1 LTRQSGAEKVSPV
14 ASPQDTP
21 EILERFNS
29 HLDLVDLI
37 ARQLAREIGRSAE
50 LDDLR
55 SMGQK
60 GLLEAARR
68 FDEGRGVSFRR
79 FANYRVRG
87 AMLDGVRKSAP
98 LPRRAHARVRALE
111 AALLLSEARAEDA
124 APGALPVSP
133 DAVASEQ
140 KLAEHL
146 ADMATAMAM
155 GLLASPAL
163 GDEGEPS
170 ALDTAL
176 SPEEA
181 VAQAELRQL
190 VVDALD
196 DLPEDERTLVR
207 RHYLEGERF
216 DQVATTLGLSKSWA
230 SRLHTRA
237 VARLTK
243 RLRAMAR

>member
-1 LTRQSGAEKVSPV
+1 
-14 ASPQDTP
+14 
-21 EILERFNS
+21 
-29 HLDLVDLI
+29 LVDVI
-37 ARQLAREIGRSAE
+37 ARQLARELGRSVE

-55 SMGQK
+55 SLGQQ

-68 FDEGRGVSFRR
+68 FDEARGVSFRR

-87 AMLDGVRKSAP
+87 SMLDGIRKSAP
-98 LPRRAHARVRALE
+98 LPRRAHARIRALE
-111 AALLLSEARAEDA
+111 AALLVAEAAAEDA
-124 APGALPVSP
+124 APGSLPALP
-133 DAVASEQ
+133 DAKASDQ

-155 GLLASPAL
+155 GLLATPAV

-170 ALDTAL
+170 ALDTSM

-181 VAQAELRQL
+181 VAQAELREL
-190 VVDALD
+190 VVSALE

-207 RHYLEGERF
+207 RHYLEGARF
-216 DQVATTLGLSKSWA
+216 DQVAASLGLSKSWG

-237 VARLTK
+237 IARLTK
-243 RLRAMAR
+243 RLRALTR

>member
-1 LTRQSGAEKVSPV
+1 V

-21 EILERFNS
+21 QILERFHS
-29 HLDLVDLI
+29 HLDLVDVI
-37 ARQLAREIGRSAE
+37 ARQLARELGRTVE

-55 SMGQK
+55 SMGQQ

-87 AMLDGVRKSAP
+87 SMLDGIRKSAP
-98 LPRRAHARVRALE
+98 LPRRAHARIRALE
-111 AALLLSEARAEDA
+111 AALLVSEAAAEDA
-124 APGALPVSP
+124 QPGALPVAP
-133 DAVASEQ
+133 DPKASDQ
-140 KLAEHL
+140 KLTEHL

-155 GLLASPAL
+155 GLLATPAI
-163 GDEGEPS
+163 GDEGELS
-170 ALDTAL
+170 AVDTSI
-176 SPEEA
+176 SPEDA
-181 VAQAELRQL
+181 VAQAELREL
-190 VVDALD
+190 VVSALD

-216 DQVATTLGLSKSWA
+216 DQVAASLGLSKSWG

-237 VARLTK
+237 IARLTK
-243 RLRAMAR
+243 RLRALTR

>member
-1 LTRQSGAEKVSPV
+1 VTAPD
-14 ASPQDTP
+14 DTP
-21 EILERFNS
+21 EVLARFHS

-37 ARQLAREIGRSAE
+37 ARQLSRELGRSTE
-50 LDDLR
+50 FDDLR
-55 SMGQK
+55 SMGHQ

-111 AALLLSEARAEDA
+111 AALLVAESAAEDS
-124 APGALPVSP
+124 APGALPTAP
-133 DAVASEQ
+133 DARASDQ
-140 KLAEHL
+140 KLTEHL
-146 ADMATAMAM
+146 ADMATAMAI
-155 GLLASPAL
+155 GLLATPAV

-170 ALDTAL
+170 AVDAAL

-181 VAQAELRQL
+181 VAQAELRRL
-190 VVDALD
+190 VMTAIDE
-196 DLPEDERTLVR
+196 LPEDERALVR
-207 RHYLEGERF
+207 RHYIEGERF
-216 DQVATTLGLSKSWA
+216 DQVAASLGLSKSWG

-243 RLRAMAR
+243 RLRGLTR

>member
-1 LTRQSGAEKVSPV
+1 V

-21 EILERFNS
+21 QILERFHS
-29 HLDLVDLI
+29 HLDLVDVI
-37 ARQLAREIGRSAE
+37 ARQIARELGRSVE

-55 SMGQK
+55 SMGQQ

-87 AMLDGVRKSAP
+87 SMLDGIRKSAP
-98 LPRRAHARVRALE
+98 LPRRAHARIRALE
-111 AALLLSEARAEDA
+111 AALLVSEAAAEDA
-124 APGALPVSP
+124 APGALPAMP
-133 DAVASEQ
+133 DAKASDE
-140 KLAEHL
+140 KLTEHL

-155 GLLASPAL
+155 GLLATPIV

-170 ALDTAL
+170 ALDTGM

-181 VAQAELRQL
+181 LAQAELREL
-190 VVDALD
+190 VVKALD

-216 DQVATTLGLSKSWA
+216 DQVAASLGLSKSWG

-237 VARLTK
+237 IARLTK
-243 RLRAMAR
+243 RLRAATR

>member
-1 LTRQSGAEKVSPV
+1 V
-14 ASPQDTP
+14 AAPHDSP
-21 EILERFNS
+21 EILARFHE
-29 HLDLVDLI
+29 HLDLVDMV
-37 ARQLAREIGRSAE
+37 ARQLVRELGRSVE

-55 SMGQK
+55 AMGHQ

-98 LPRRAHARVRALE
+98 LPRRAHERVRALE
-111 AALLLSEARAEDA
+111 AALLVAEGACEDA
-124 APGALPVSP
+124 AAPARPLAGAE
-133 DAVASEQ
+133 VAENR
-140 KLAEHL
+140 LTEHL
-146 ADMATAMAM
+146 ADIATAIAL
-155 GLLASPAL
+155 GLLASTAR
-163 GDEGEPS
+163 GDEGEPTPVES
-170 ALDTAL
+170 AA

-181 VAQAELRQL
+181 FADAELRKL

-196 DLPEDERTLVR
+196 DLPEDERALVR

-216 DQVATTLGLSKSWA
+216 DHVAASLGLSKSWG

-237 VARLTK
+237 IARLTK
-243 RLRAMAR
+243 RLKGIVR

>member
-1 LTRQSGAEKVSPV
+1 V

-21 EILERFNS
+21 QILERFHS
-29 HLDLVDLI
+29 HLDLVDVI
-37 ARQLAREIGRSAE
+37 ARQLARELGRTVE

-55 SMGQK
+55 SMGQQ

-87 AMLDGVRKSAP
+87 AMLDGIRKSAP
-98 LPRRAHARVRALE
+98 LPRRAHARIRALE
-111 AALLLSEARAEDA
+111 AALLVSEAAAEDA
-124 APGALPVSP
+124 APGSIQ
-133 DAVASEQ
+133 DAKSSDQ
-140 KLAEHL
+140 KLTEHL

-155 GLLASPAL
+155 GLLATPAV
-163 GDEGEPS
+163 GDEGELA
-170 ALDTAL
+170 ALDTSI
-176 SPEEA
+176 SPEDA

-190 VVDALD
+190 VVGALD

-207 RHYLEGERF
+207 RHYLDGERF
-216 DQVATTLGLSKSWA
+216 DQVAASLGLSKSWG

-237 VARLTK
+237 IARLTK
-243 RLRAMAR
+243 RLRTLTR

>member
-1 LTRQSGAEKVSPV
+1 M
-14 ASPQDTP
+14 
-21 EILERFNS
+21 
-29 HLDLVDLI
+29 DLVDLI
-37 ARQLAREIGRSAE
+37 ARQLARELGRSAE

-55 SMGQK
+55 AMGHQ

-68 FDEGRGVSFRR
+68 FDEGRGVTFRR

-98 LPRRAHARVRALE
+98 LPRRAHARIRALE
-111 AALLLSEARAEDA
+111 AALLVAETTAEDTSS
-124 APGALPVSP
+124 GG
-133 DAVASEQ
+133 VASGGPRANEQ
-140 KLAEHL
+140 KLTEHL
-146 ADMATAMAM
+146 ADMATAMAV
-155 GLLASPAL
+155 GLLATPAL

-170 ALDTAL
+170 AVDTTL

-181 VAQAELRQL
+181 VAEAELRKI
-190 VVDALD
+190 VVDALEE
-196 DLPEDERTLVR
+196 LPADERELVR

-216 DQVATTLGLSKSWA
+216 DHVAASLGLSKSWG

-243 RLRAMAR
+243 RLRSLAR